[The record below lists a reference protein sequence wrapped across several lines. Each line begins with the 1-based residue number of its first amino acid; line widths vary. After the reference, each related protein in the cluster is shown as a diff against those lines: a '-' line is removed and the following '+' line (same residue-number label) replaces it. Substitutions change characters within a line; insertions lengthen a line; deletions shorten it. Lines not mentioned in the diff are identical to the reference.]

1 MRTYLVVRSKE
12 NEYQYIREFSNKL
25 IAKAL
30 EMDGTITGE
39 HGIGLQKK
47 EYLLKQ
53 HPDNIPLMKLI
64 KKIFLYF
71 YDRFFIKLLALLYFP
86 LSIVLFILK
95 FRFIIIDWNNAIGH
109 IIGEPD
115 MFLREEYLNKLK
127 KKKNFLLI
135 NEKEIANK
143 SSNTKLEGLPF
154 QVEKKI

>member
-1 MRTYLVVRSKE
+1 
-12 NEYQYIREFSNKL
+12 
-25 IAKAL
+25 
-30 EMDGTITGE
+30 
-39 HGIGLQKK
+39 
-47 EYLLKQ
+47 
-53 HPDNIPLMKLI
+53 MKLI